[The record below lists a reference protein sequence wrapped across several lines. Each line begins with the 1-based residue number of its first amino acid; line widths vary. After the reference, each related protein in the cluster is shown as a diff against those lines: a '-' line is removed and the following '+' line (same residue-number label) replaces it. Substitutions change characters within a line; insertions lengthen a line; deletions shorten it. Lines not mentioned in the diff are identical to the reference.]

1 MRKNRL
7 KTEKRKAERLPIP
20 LKVKYKSKKGR
31 PLLKEAVYENISGL
45 GIRLCVSEPLE
56 RGDVIEVLISH
67 SQYSGPFNTVC
78 RVCWCKKLKED
89 KFQAGLEFL
98 KVRNRLQ
105 FINFLC
111 AEIMGLSL
119 KCD

>member
-1 MRKNRL
+1 MRKKRL
-7 KTEKRKAERLPIP
+7 KAEKRKAERLPIP
-20 LKVKYKSKKGR
+20 LKVKYKSKKSR

-45 GIRLCVSEPLE
+45 GIRLSVSEPLE

-67 SQYSGPFNTVC
+67 SHIPKSFNTVC
-78 RVCWCKKLKED
+78 RVCWCKRLKED
-89 KFQAGLEFL
+89 RFQAGLEFL
-98 KVRNRLQ
+98 KVKNRLQ

-111 AEIMGLSL
+111 AEIMNSSL